1 MSRFMS
7 KDLIFQNHELG
18 KQNVAS
24 MRTTDFWKLSAYL
37 KDLDTLFFKKQ
48 TRKFCWQE
56 KHIEEHLHVLNKP
69 G

>member
-48 TRKFCWQE
+48 TRKFC
-56 KHIEEHLHVLNKP
+56 
-69 G
+69 